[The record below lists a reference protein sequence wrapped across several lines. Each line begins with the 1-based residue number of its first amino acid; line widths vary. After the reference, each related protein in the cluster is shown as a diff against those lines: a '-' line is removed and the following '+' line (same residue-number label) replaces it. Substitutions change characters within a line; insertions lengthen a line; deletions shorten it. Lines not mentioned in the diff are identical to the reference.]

1 MRINHECTAC
11 GSESTIS
18 YNEMQTE
25 TDPIHCPFCGEFLL
39 LDDDSFDDEDL
50 HDDED
55 EEPL

>member
-1 MRINHECTAC
+1 
-11 GSESTIS
+11 
-18 YNEMQTE
+18 MQTE